1 MILAHNQFL
10 QVHLFPLQMMP
21 RLSEIRERS
30 QSAARQEPTTAAA
43 DTASP
48 QPPGNHSSYW
58 LSHFNAL
65 SSASNE
71 DLSKAVDVDTP
82 EKQEFRKVLIEQA
95 NQLEQ
100 QLEEATRK
108 RKFDDVRALST
119 NLDDIRRTL
128 SEL

>member
-1 MILAHNQFL
+1 MDA
-10 QVHLFPLQMMP
+10 
-21 RLSEIRERS
+21 
-30 QSAARQEPTTAAA
+30 
-43 DTASP
+43 
-48 QPPGNHSSYW
+48 
-58 LSHFNAL
+58 
-65 SSASNE
+65 
-71 DLSKAVDVDTP
+71 DTP

-108 RKFDDVRALST
+108 RRFDDVRALSI